1 MKRKTIRLVGMLVMI
16 ATALILTTGEVRAE
30 PITTTE
36 VYTYYFPIIMRNS
49 VPGIKSMLYVKTR
62 EFPEQRHNSTALNI
76 VADNGKIYLPV
87 FVWYEWV
94 YAPDSQSPNNPTAS
108 GTSSLGGLQIYS
120 TLQPYQSQGPP
131 TLTLLYNN
139 VDLRRYPK
147 RIDDI
152 GVYEVAPYGDY
163 LFVTRGVG
171 IWPIEVGHEGVDVLD
186 RYNLRKLT
194 EFETP
199 TRDYEIHNG
208 YAYSIDGYIYV
219 YDISDPFEPE
229 HIRTTRKGYNNFLID
244 DRWIYASDWWEGLSI
259 LTPVT
264 LEPVA
269 GIENAEI
276 GLAVQDGLLYAYND
290 GRLVIYDVTNVEDV
304 RLVGETAIP
313 LGVSVYIYGPS
324 PLPVEG
330 MLRGDYLYVPAQQY
344 GVRIIDVSDP
354 TNPYQVAYYDTIGK
368 AKGITESGGYAYIAT
383 LKGIEVFPLYGA
395 SAR

>member
-1 MKRKTIRLVGMLVMI
+1 MKLMGMLVMI
-16 ATALILTTGEVRAE
+16 AAALALTTGEVRAE
-30 PITTTE
+30 PITTTG

-49 VPGIKSMLYVKTR
+49 VPGIKSMLYVKTQ
-62 EFPEQRHNSTALNI
+62 EFPEEDQSTTLNI

-94 YAPDSQSPNNPTAS
+94 YAPDSQNPNNPTAS

-131 TLTLLYNN
+131 TLTLLYND

-152 GVYEVAPYGDY
+152 GLHKVAPYGDY

-171 IWPIEVGHEGVDVLD
+171 IWPVEAEHQRVDVLD
-186 RYNLRKLT
+186 RHNLRKLT
-194 EFETP
+194 DFEAP
-199 TRDYEIHNG
+199 TVDYEIHNG
-208 YAYSIDGYIYV
+208 YAYSIDGGGMSV
-219 YDISDPFEPE
+219 CDVSDPFEPE
-229 HIRTTRKGYNNFLID
+229 HIRTRGRRYVNFFID
-244 DRWIYASDWWEGLSI
+244 DRWIYTFNWWEGLSI

-269 GIENAEI
+269 SVENVNV
-276 GLAVQDGLLYAYND
+276 GLAVQDDLLYAYYD
-290 GRLVIYDVTNVEDV
+290 GRLVIYDVTNVEDI

-313 LGVSVYIYGPS
+313 LGVSVSIYRYSYPF
-324 PLPVEG
+324 PVEG
-330 MLRGDYLYVPAQQY
+330 MLRGDYLYVPAHKH

-368 AKGITESGGYAYIAT
+368 AKGITESGGYAYVAT